1 MIKYAKYSLKPFTYQ
16 NVMKI
21 FIPKIKVSV
30 TKRLKYELKLRW
42 VLVVSIH
49 KNEK

>member
-1 MIKYAKYSLKPFTYQ
+1 MYSLKPFTYQ
-16 NVMKI
+16 KVKQNFYAMIKI
-21 FIPKIKVSV
+21 SV
-30 TKRLKYELKLRW
+30 TKRLMYELKLRW